1 MGSGIAQ
8 VTAQAGMQVH
18 LIDQTESLLDNA
30 KTRIVDS
37 LQRVAKKKYPDDKQ
51 VAEKFVSDCVERVV
65 FGVDAAVAAS
75 KSELVVEAIIENLEK
90 KQSLFRELDKAAPP
104 YVLGITRQT
113 DGRTNQTFNII

>member
-51 VAEKFVSDCVERVV
+51 VWI
-65 FGVDAAVAAS
+65 
-75 KSELVVEAIIENLEK
+75 LQWNLACGTP
-90 KQSLFRELDKAAPP
+90 L
-104 YVLGITRQT
+104 
-113 DGRTNQTFNII
+113 

>member
-1 MGSGIAQ
+1 
-8 VTAQAGMQVH
+8 
-18 LIDQTESLLDNA
+18 
-30 KTRIVDS
+30 
-37 LQRVAKKKYPDDKQ
+37 